1 MELLGYWANWV
12 NQPSAT
18 KEQDAGAVAAENAE
32 QVFEVYAPQ
41 VYNLAHR
48 MLNRNHADAEDITQE
63 VLLQVVRKLDTFRR
77 ESELSTWLHRVT
89 VNAVLAHRRR
99 RARRP
104 ERQLDDG
111 LEQLPPVGRRSAP
124 RAPEEQAEDRET
136 HRLVERAIAGLPDM
150 YRDVLVLADLEG
162 LPNAEIGE
170 LLGMSLAGVKSRLH
184 RARLMV
190 RGRLAPHFEEL
201 CA

>member
-12 NQPSAT
+12 GKSSAAT
-18 KEQDAGAVAAENAE
+18 EGATRPPATETAE
-32 QVFEVYAPQ
+32 QVFEAYAPQ

-63 VLLQVVRKLDTFRR
+63 VLLQVVRKLNTFRR

-104 ERQLDDG
+104 ERQLDRSLD
-111 LEQLPPVGRRSAP
+111 LLPIAGRRSTP
-124 RAPEEQAEDRET
+124 RVPHQQAEEGEM
-136 HRLVERAIAGLPDM
+136 HHLVERAIASLPEI
-150 YRDVLVLADLEG
+150 YRDVLVLADIEG
-162 LPNAEIGE
+162 LPNAEIGQ
-170 LLGMSLAGVKSRLH
+170 LLGMSLAGIKSRLH